1 MKFSK
6 EIKCIKKYT
15 KNPEQSQVN
24 RKMFHEKYSH
34 ATTKPQGLIP
44 CSYKKNAKCA
54 KVRKESLVWK

>member
-6 EIKCIKKYT
+6 EIKFIKKYT
-15 KNPEQSQVN
+15 KNPEQNQVN

-34 ATTKPQGLIP
+34 ATTKPQGLILQ
-44 CSYKKNAKCA
+44 KNVKCA